1 MRLPVDVLVVICLVV
16 GVVPAATVGPYLH
29 TAALS
34 VLGPATPAYS
44 LKLWH
49 GINAPLVMSI
59 VALAVGASL
68 YALLAGPLS
77 RGPEGPP
84 LLRRLRGQRIFE
96 RGLTTFWWRWPRALY
111 RILGTERLQWQLRI
125 LVLLALAA
133 LAWEARDAALLDGAP
148 RGTRLDPV
156 FALAWL
162 AGAACAIAAAWQAKY
177 HRFAAL
183 ALLGGAGVLTCVT
196 FVWFSA
202 ADLAVTQLLVEIVT
216 TVLLLLGL
224 RWLPKRSE
232 AIAGDARLTARLRR
246 AADLVIALACG
257 AGIAAI
263 AHAVMTRPQISETG
277 AWFLE
282 NAYSEG
288 GGTNVVNVILV
299 DFRAFDT
306 FGEIT
311 VLGIV
316 GLSVFALLRR
326 FRPARE
332 SIETPEQQKIQS
344 AADASAGRDRG
355 DAVADY
361 LRVPKV
367 VMQWMFPAI
376 ITFSAYLFLRGHD
389 LPGGGFAAG
398 VALAIGFLLQY
409 LAADARWVEDRLRIL
424 PVRWM
429 GTGLLLAAATGL
441 GAFLFGYPF
450 LTMSARYVT
459 LPVIGDVPVA
469 TALLFDLGV
478 FALVVGAT
486 IVVLVA
492 LAHQSLRGRARAEA
506 AEAETEAPAA
516 VVEEA

>member
-1 MRLPVDVLVVICLVV
+1 MRVPVEVLVVICLVV
-16 GVVPAATVGPYLH
+16 GIVPAATVGPYLEM
-29 TAALS
+29 AAVS
-34 VLGPATPAYS
+34 VLGPAMPQYS
-44 LKLWH
+44 LALWH
-49 GINAPLVMSI
+49 GINAPLVMSV
-59 VALAVGASL
+59 VALALGSAL
-68 YALLAGPLS
+68 YALLSGRVS

-84 LLRRLRGQRIFE
+84 LLRRLKGQRIFE
-96 RGLTTFWWRWPRALY
+96 RGLVIFWWRWPRALY
-111 RILGTERLQWQLRI
+111 SFLGTERLQAQLRI
-125 LVLLALAA
+125 LVLMALAA
-133 LAWEARDAALLDGAP
+133 LGWQARDAALLGGAP
-148 RGTRLDPV
+148 WVTELDPV
-156 FALAWL
+156 FALAW
-162 AGAACAIAAAWQAKY
+162 AIGATCAIGAAWQAKY
-177 HRFAAL
+177 HRLAAL

-202 ADLAVTQLLVEIVT
+202 ADLAVTQLVVEIVT

-232 AIAGDARLTARLRR
+232 EIARDVELPQRIRR
-246 AADLVIALACG
+246 AVDLVIAVVCG

-263 AHAVMTRPQISETG
+263 AHAVMIRPQVSATG
-277 AWFLE
+277 AYFLE

-288 GGTNVVNVILV
+288 GGTNAVNVILV

-316 GLSVFALLRR
+316 GLTVFALLRR

-332 SIETPEQQKIQS
+332 SMEAPEQQRIQS
-344 AADASAGRDRG
+344 ESDASDGRELG
-355 DAVADY
+355 DTVHAY
-361 LRVPKV
+361 LRVPAV
-367 VMQWMFPAI
+367 MMQWMFPAI
-376 ITFSAYLFLRGHD
+376 ITLSAYLLLRGHD

-409 LAADARWVEDRLRIL
+409 LAADVRWVEDRLRIL

-429 GTGLLLAAATGL
+429 GAGLLTAAATGAASL
-441 GAFLFGYPF
+441 LFGYPF
-450 LTMSARYVT
+450 LTASARYVS

-478 FALVVGAT
+478 FALVVGAI

-492 LAHQSLRGRARAEA
+492 LAHQSLRRPRHATVVTADGTI
-506 AEAETEAPAA
+506 EAEGTS
-516 VVEEA
+516 